1 MSIAQATIDHHLD
14 GETMTPAEP
23 ELTAE
28 PAVQITGL
36 SKRFERRG
44 GEEVRA
50 VDDVTITVAA
60 GEMLVL
66 LGPSGCGKTTLMRLV
81 AGLEKPDS
89 GSISLGGVVVYD
101 SQAKV
106 DTPPEKR
113 PASMVF
119 QSYALWPHMTAFENV
134 AYPLRS
140 QGLSKSKAQ
149 PRVDRVLEMVGVD
162 RLRDQYP
169 AQMSGG
175 QQQRI
180 ALARAIVAG
189 QGLILFDEPLSN
201 VDAKVREQLRHE
213 IVRIQQEFGFTGIYV
228 THDQEEAL
236 TLGSKIAVL
245 RQGKVEQLGSP
256 QEIYENPATR
266 YVAAFVGTADEL
278 PVVVDSWRGGS
289 LELHGPSG
297 VAWVARSGLRP
308 TGSRVVV
315 VARPEHWSVSTTPVA
330 GPNSIEGRV
339 DASMFMPGSQMEYLV
354 STADGKV
361 RAWVPRGEHLAV
373 GSKVWL
379 HCSAE
384 DLRVFPGD
392 NP

>member
-1 MSIAQATIDHHLD
+1 
-14 GETMTPAEP
+14 MTSAEP
-23 ELTAE
+23 ELTAA
-28 PAVQITGL
+28 PAVEITAL

-89 GSISLGGVVVYD
+89 GSISLGGHVVYD
-101 SQAKV
+101 SQRKL

-162 RLRDQYP
+162 ALRDQYP

-266 YVAAFVGTADEL
+266 YVAAFVGTADEI
-278 PVVVDSWRGGS
+278 PGKVQASRAGTVEVRSD
-289 LELHGPSG
+289 SG
-297 VAWVARSGLRP
+297 VTWVAPSALRP
-308 TGSRVVV
+308 TDSRVVV
-315 VARPEHWSVSTTPVA
+315 VARPEHWSVSVTPVS
-330 GPNSIEGRV
+330 GPNAVEGTV

-354 STADGKV
+354 STADAKI
-361 RAWVPRGEHLAV
+361 RAWVPRGEHLPV

-379 HCSAE
+379 TCSSK
-384 DLRVFPGD
+384 DLRIFPGD
-392 NP
+392 S

>member
-1 MSIAQATIDHHLD
+1 
-14 GETMTPAEP
+14 MTSAEP
-23 ELTAE
+23 ELTAA
-28 PAVQITGL
+28 PAVEITAL

-89 GSISLGGVVVYD
+89 GSISLGGHVVYD
-101 SQAKV
+101 SQRKL

-149 PRVDRVLEMVGVD
+149 PRVDRVLEMVRVD
-162 RLRDQYP
+162 ALRDQYP

-266 YVAAFVGTADEL
+266 YVAAFVGTADEI
-278 PVVVDSWRGGS
+278 PGKVQASRAGTVEVRSD
-289 LELHGPSG
+289 SG
-297 VAWVARSGLRP
+297 VTWVAPSALRP
-308 TGSRVVV
+308 TDSRVVV
-315 VARPEHWSVSTTPVA
+315 VARPEHWSVSVTPVS
-330 GPNSIEGRV
+330 GPNAVEGTV

-354 STADGKV
+354 STADAKI
-361 RAWVPRGEHLAV
+361 RAWVPRGEHLPV

-379 HCSAE
+379 TCSSK
-384 DLRVFPGD
+384 DLRIFPGD
-392 NP
+392 S

>member
-1 MSIAQATIDHHLD
+1 
-14 GETMTPAEP
+14 MTSAEP
-23 ELTAE
+23 ELTAA
-28 PAVQITGL
+28 PAVEITAL

-89 GSISLGGVVVYD
+89 GSISLGGHVVYD
-101 SQAKV
+101 SQRKL

-162 RLRDQYP
+162 ALRDQYP

-266 YVAAFVGTADEL
+266 YVAAFVGTADEI
-278 PVVVDSWRGGS
+278 PGKVQASRAGTVEVRSD
-289 LELHGPSG
+289 SG
-297 VAWVARSGLRP
+297 VTWVAPSALRP
-308 TGSRVVV
+308 TDSRVVV
-315 VARPEHWSVSTTPVA
+315 VARPEHWSVSVTPVS
-330 GPNSIEGRV
+330 GPNAVEGTV

-354 STADGKV
+354 STADAKI
-361 RAWVPRGEHLAV
+361 RAWVPRGEHLPG

-379 HCSAE
+379 TCSSK
-384 DLRVFPGD
+384 DLRIFPGD
-392 NP
+392 S

>member
-1 MSIAQATIDHHLD
+1 MNHYEKES
-14 GETMTPAEP
+14 TPT
-23 ELTAE
+23 TAIE
-28 PAVQITGL
+28 IRGL

-81 AGLEKPDS
+81 AGLERPDS
-89 GSISLGGVVVYD
+89 GSIILGGTVVFD
-101 SQAKV
+101 PRARV
-106 DTPPEKR
+106 DVAPEKR

-140 QGLSKSKAQ
+140 QGLSRAKAQ
-149 PRVDRVLEMVGVD
+149 PRVDRVLEMVGVAP
-162 RLRDQYP
+162 LRDQYP

-180 ALARAIVAG
+180 ALARAIVAE

-213 IVRIQQEFGFTGIYV
+213 IVRIQREFGFTGIYV

-256 QEIYENPATR
+256 REIYENPATR
-266 YVAAFVGTADEL
+266 YVAAFVGTADEI
-278 PVVVDSWRGGS
+278 PATVEISR
-289 LELHGPSG
+289 SG
-297 VAWVARSGLRP
+297 VLEMRSDSGVQWVAQGAP
-308 TGSRVVV
+308 QPIGARVVV
-315 VARPEHWSVSTTPVA
+315 VARPEHWSVLEAPA
-330 GPNSIEGRV
+330 PGPNCIPGTV
-339 DASMFMPGSQMEYLV
+339 DASMFMPGSQMEYVV

-361 RAWVPRGEHLAV
+361 RAWVPRGEHRAV

-379 HCSAE
+379 RCAPE

-392 NP
+392 Q

>member
-1 MSIAQATIDHHLD
+1 M
-14 GETMTPAEP
+14 
-23 ELTAE
+23 
-28 PAVQITGL
+28 
-36 SKRFERRG
+36 
-44 GEEVRA
+44 
-50 VDDVTITVAA
+50 DDVTITVAA

-89 GSISLGGVVVYD
+89 GSISLGGSIVFD
-101 SQAKV
+101 SRTKV
-106 DTPPEKR
+106 NTPPEKR

-134 AYPLRS
+134 SYPLRS
-140 QGLSKSKAQ
+140 QGLSKATAQ

-162 RLRDQYP
+162 HLRDQYP

-245 RQGKVEQLGSP
+245 RQGKIEQLGSP
-256 QEIYENPATR
+256 REIYENPATR
-266 YVAAFVGTADEL
+266 YVSAFVGTADEI
-278 PVVVDSWRGGS
+278 PATVTGVRAGA
-289 LELHGPSG
+289 LELRSDSG
-297 VAWVARSGLRP
+297 VTWVV
-308 TGSRVVV
+308 SRGTLPAKSRAVVI
-315 VARPEHWSVSTTPVA
+315 ARPEHWTVSSTRLDGV
-330 GPNSIEGRV
+330 NCVEGTIQ
-339 DASMFMPGSQMEYLV
+339 ASMFMPGSQMEYLV
-354 STADGKV
+354 ATADSTV
-361 RAWVPRGEHLAV
+361 RAWVPRGEHRPV
-373 GSKVWL
+373 GSTVWL
-379 HCSAE
+379 SCAPE
-384 DLRVFPGD
+384 DLRVFSGVS
-392 NP
+392 